1 MNKKNHHTR
10 ELQTFL
16 VLWIT
21 QSFSELGSSMTSFAL
36 ILWLYGQNGSALSTA
51 LLSVCSYAPYVL
63 LSIFAGTISDKW
75 NKKAVMLIC
84 DTIAAAL
91 SVVLLVLLW
100 TDRLVAWHLYAIN
113 IVSGIMNTVQQPASD
128 VAVNL
133 VTPRKFYQKV
143 SGLKSFSGALVT
155 VFTPMA
161 ATALFAFSGL
171 NAVIFFDLF
180 TFLTAFTSLL
190 VFIRIPEADAEKK
203 NKTESVFKS
212 AAEGISYLRENR
224 GIFDLIL
231 FLAAINLTASMYES
245 ALAPMILSRNGGSKT
260 ALGLVTTATGLAAL
274 LGSMIAS
281 VIPEPK
287 SRIRMIRL
295 SLLFSMS
302 TENFL
307 LAFGRSVPVWCTGAV
322 LGWFSIPL
330 MNTNLNAIM
339 RLYVPVRMQ
348 GRVYA
353 ARNTFQ
359 FFTIPAGYLLGGV
372 LIDRFFE
379 PLFSGYVPRIFSIM
393 FGAGKGTGAACLFA
407 VLGVAGVVT
416 CLIFSKDRYISSLEN
431 DIRLEK

>member
-1 MNKKNHHTR
+1 MNKNNHHVR
-10 ELQTFL
+10 ELQTFF

-21 QSFSELGSSMTSFAL
+21 QSLSELGSSMTSFAL

-75 NKKAVMLIC
+75 NKKTVMLIC
-84 DTIAAAL
+84 DTVAAAG
-91 SVVLLVLLW
+91 SAVLFIMLQ
-100 TDRLVAWHLYAIN
+100 TNRLAAWHLYAVN
-113 IVSGIMNTVQQPASD
+113 IVNGIMNTVQQPASD
-128 VAVNL
+128 VAITL

-143 SGLKSFSGALVT
+143 SGLKSFSNALVT

-180 TFLTAFTSLL
+180 TFLTAFTALL
-190 VFIRIPEADAEKK
+190 FFIRIPKSDTGKK
-203 NKTESVFKS
+203 DKTESVFKS
-212 AAEGISYLRENR
+212 AEEGISYLRKNR

-231 FLAAINLTASMYES
+231 FLAAINLTASMYEL
-245 ALAPMILSRNGGSKT
+245 ALPPMILSRNGGSKT
-260 ALGLVTTATGLAAL
+260 ALGFVTAATGLSAL
-274 LGSMIAS
+274 LGSLIAS
-281 VIPEPK
+281 VVPEPK
-287 SRIRMIRL
+287 SRIRIIRL

-339 RLYVPVRMQ
+339 RLYIPVRMQ

-353 ARNTFQ
+353 ARNAFQ
-359 FFTIPAGYLLGGV
+359 FFTIPVGYLLGGF
-372 LIDRFFE
+372 LIDRVFE
-379 PLFSGYVPRIFSIM
+379 PFFSGHTFRIFITL
-393 FGAGKGTGAACLFA
+393 FGSGKGTGAACLFA
-407 VLGVAGVVT
+407 VLGVAGVLT
-416 CLIFSKDRYISSLEN
+416 CLVFSKDRYISNLEK
-431 DIRLEK
+431 DIRPEK